1 MTRKLESI
9 THNRSDSGTSTRLAW
24 SELVAIGTWTAAVRA
39 ASGCNSDKIAL
50 SAPGEAQEQ
59 VRKEGRAPAWPIVT
73 PQRRRTLGTSIK
85 RMGLLCVTGVSSL
98 AAPIASVAVA
108 GPEQAKHCSARSFA
122 GSRYTVCQFDA
133 SRTQISIHWRNGAGK
148 PYGTL
153 EAVRRHF
160 DQTGKVF
167 LFAMN
172 GGMYREDLSPVGY
185 HVEARRKIRNANTR
199 RGPGNFHM
207 LPNGIFYVDKG
218 RAGVMETRAFLRR
231 NRRPFFATQSGPMLV
246 IDGRIHPRF
255 NPTSAHHKLRSGV
268 GVSGDGRTV
277 YFAISEGLVT
287 FYNFAKLFE
296 IKLNAPNALFLDGG
310 SVPQML
316 APGLSR
322 RNFAPVGP
330 IIAVTV
336 GQ

>member
-1 MTRKLESI
+1 
-9 THNRSDSGTSTRLAW
+9 
-24 SELVAIGTWTAAVRA
+24 VTAF
-39 ASGCNSDKIAL
+39 
-50 SAPGEAQEQ
+50 
-59 VRKEGRAPAWPIVT
+59 
-73 PQRRRTLGTSIK
+73 LG
-85 RMGLLCVTGVSSL
+85 L
-98 AAPIASVAVA
+98 AATFATEALA
-108 GPEQAKHCSARSFA
+108 GPEHGRHCSARSFA
-122 GSRYTVCQFDA
+122 GSRYTVCQFDP
-133 SRTQISIHWRNGAGK
+133 SRTQISIHWRNAAGK
-148 PYGTL
+148 PYATL
-153 EAVRRHF
+153 EAVRQYF
-160 DQTGKVF
+160 DRTGKVF

-218 RAGVMETRAFLRR
+218 RAGVMETRAFLQR
-231 NRRPFFATQSGPMLV
+231 NRRPSFATQSGPMLV

-296 IKLNAPNALFLDGG
+296 IKLNVPNALFLDGG

-322 RNFAPVGP
+322 RNFGPVGP

-336 GQ
+336 AP